1 MQEELKK
8 IQELLE
14 SNDPEAIREGAY
26 MAMHNGSHDL
36 VPLLVKNIEF
46 PNPGV
51 QEAVDGA
58 LRKIGGQVVLFSVL
72 PLLRSEDPTV
82 RNIAMDLLREVARS
96 DVMALA
102 DLLKDDDADIRIFG
116 ADILGSSCS
125 ALAVPPLG
133 HALLRDPET
142 NVRYQAAVSLGEL
155 GFPEAAESLGMAL
168 KDEEW
173 VQFAVI
179 EALTKLGDESSVA
192 PLLQALDKSTELVA
206 SSIVDALG
214 KLGYIKAVPLLIRAL
229 PSASTPLANK
239 IVCAIVN
246 IVGPRSLSLLG
257 PNEYDRMRGYF
268 FTALED
274 EDEEIQDAAISG
286 LASSKGDEEF
296 AAIFKVLAGLNP
308 DRHHERMV
316 GLVKIL
322 SGMGYHDELAKNLKS
337 GDETL
342 SFLAMDIISHMSDP
356 AILPLIKE
364 AFWKS
369 QRDLQRAMISV
380 AAAQATAADRDF
392 FLDVLERHKDGTV
405 LKSVLFFLGKLGD
418 ESLIFEKVL
427 PQLDHPYND
436 VKEAALDASVAMGS
450 EAVNARFQEMTKDE
464 NEMHRMMA
472 FYALGRFGLRGNLPY
487 IAEGIKD
494 PSAEVRRIAVEAL
507 HGKGNDEENQ
517 QAVKLL
523 EPCLED
529 ESVEVRLAAINA
541 LGICREPEAVD
552 LLLKAIHDPDA
563 WVQARAAEALGG
575 KQLDAVA
582 PQLAELLDSSETLV
596 VIKTIDALT
605 NIGGDV
611 AFQYLLPLV
620 NHPDPEVQNAAEAA
634 MEQIRAQSGSNA

>member
-1 MQEELKK
+1 MQEDVKR

-14 SNDPEAIREGAY
+14 SNAPEAIREGAY
-26 MAMHNGSHDL
+26 LAMHNGSHDL

-51 QEAVDGA
+51 QEAVDAA

-72 PLLRSEDPTV
+72 PLLRSEDTAI
-82 RNIAMDLLREVARS
+82 RNIAMDLLRDVARS

-102 DLLKDDDADIRIFG
+102 ELMKDDDADIRIFG
-116 ADILGSSCS
+116 SDILGSSGS
-125 ALAVPPLG
+125 ALAVPPLA

-229 PSASTPLANK
+229 PGASVPLANK

-274 EDEEIQDAAISG
+274 EDEDVQDAAISG
-286 LASSKGDEEF
+286 LASSKGDDEF

-316 GLVKIL
+316 GLVKTL
-322 SGMGYHDELAKNLKS
+322 SGMGYHDELAKCLKS
-337 GDETL
+337 GDETTAFL
-342 SFLAMDIISHMSDP
+342 SMDIISHMSDP
-356 AILPLIKE
+356 AIMPLIKE
-364 AFWKS
+364 TFWKA

-380 AAAQATAADRDF
+380 AAAQGGVADRDF
-392 FLDVLERHKDGTV
+392 FLEVLERHKDGTT
-405 LKSVLFFLGKLGD
+405 LKSVLYYLGKLGD

-450 EAVNARFQEMTKDE
+450 AAVNARFQEMAKDE
-464 NEMHRMMA
+464 SEMHRMMA
-472 FYALGRFGLRGNLPY
+472 FYALGRYGLKGNLPFL
-487 IAEGIKD
+487 AEGMKD
-494 PSAEVRRIAVEAL
+494 VSPEVRRVAVEAL
-507 HGKGNDEENQ
+507 CGKGSDAENR
-517 QAVKLL
+517 QAVGLL
-523 EPCLED
+523 EACLDD
-529 ESVEVRLAAINA
+529 ESVEVRLAAVNS
-541 LGICREPEAVD
+541 LGACREPEAVD
-552 LLLKAIHDPDA
+552 LLLKAIRDADP

-582 PQLAELLDSSETLV
+582 PQLAELLNSSETLV
-596 VIKTIDALT
+596 VVKTIDALR

-611 AFQYLLPLV
+611 AFQYLLSLV
-620 NHPDPEVQNAAEAA
+620 NHPDPEVQNAAETA
-634 MEQIRAQSGSNA
+634 MEQIRAQSGSSA